1 MKISYLLYI
10 SSVLVVFV
18 GCNPKNKTSET
29 NKQKAEVT
37 QKNITFADFKK
48 IKGVDNVQD
57 VPFQL
62 FTKLDSVRFFV
73 APDKDAAHL
82 KIAYNKLDNYYGF
95 EEFDDFYS
103 IHYSINNNI
112 SNSIEAFVLKS
123 EFTAAFDL
131 TLKGVNLYE
140 IRSSTFKK
148 SKDFDHKSFNKY
160 GTITEVSEQEFKT
173 ASKNRID
180 EVLVKN
186 PHIKL
191 KDNNWVYTDN
201 AKENVITQHENLVT
215 EDGLLS
221 NEYIGQSPYLQ
232 LEVFKENTVETPDIY
247 YSFYNVKS
255 SANFQLFTGGYPQI
269 LPKQNWISY
278 VVSNNDTGSDFA
290 ISKYLEQGHTQE
302 DLLYVNFTN
311 FKIADQTK
319 AFWADNKTFYAEVYP
334 TNSASSNGKKQK
346 AAFIK
351 IQLKANLFLSMETY
365 YNPYRNWPQN
375 ESLG

>member
-1 MKISYLLYI
+1 MKTSYRLFI
-10 SSVLVVFV
+10 SSMVVVFV
-18 GCNPKNKTSET
+18 GCNPKSKTSET
-29 NKQKAEVT
+29 SKPEVGVT

-73 APDKDAAHL
+73 APDKDATHL

-160 GTITEVSEQEFKT
+160 GSIVEVSEQEFTT

-186 PHIKL
+186 PYIQL
-191 KDNNWVYTDN
+191 KGNNWVYSDDG
-201 AKENVITQHENLVT
+201 KETVIIQHKNLVT
-215 EDGLLS
+215 EDGVLS
-221 NEYIGQSPYLQ
+221 NEYIGQSPYLN
-232 LEVFKENTVETPDIY
+232 LEIFKENPVETTDVY
-247 YSFYNVKS
+247 YSFYNVKP

-269 LPKQNWISY
+269 LPKENRISY
-278 VVSNNDTGSDFA
+278 IVSNNDTGSDFTV
-290 ISKYLEQGHTQE
+290 SKYLEQSHTQE

-319 AFWADNKTFYAEVYP
+319 AFWADNETFYAEVYP
-334 TNSASSNGKKQK
+334 TNSAPSIGKKQK
-346 AAFIK
+346 VAFIK
-351 IQLKANLFLSMETY
+351 IKLKDDLLWMKKTY
-365 YNPYRNWPQN
+365 YNPYSNWPH
-375 ESLG
+375 